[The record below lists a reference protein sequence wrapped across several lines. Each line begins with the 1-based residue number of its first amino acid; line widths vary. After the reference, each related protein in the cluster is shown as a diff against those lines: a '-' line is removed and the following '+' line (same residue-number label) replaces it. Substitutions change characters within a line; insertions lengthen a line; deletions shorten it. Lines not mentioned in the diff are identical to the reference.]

1 MSEAEIEATL
11 RPGQVI
17 GVQVTYER
25 GWEAWAN
32 GKPQRVFGDAIGQMV
47 IEPDCL
53 GRCQVSLSYTGGWEH
68 RATRAMSLAAM
79 LVGIGLGWR
88 RRGRGSAE
96 RQAANE
102 G

>member
-11 RPGQVI
+11 RPGQAI
-17 GVQVTYER
+17 SVQVTYER

-32 GKPQRVFGDAIGQMV
+32 GKPQRVLGDAIGLMV

-53 GRCQVSLSYTGGWEH
+53 GPCQVSLRYTGGWEH

-79 LVGIGLGWR
+79 LVGIAVGGRGR
-88 RRGRGSAE
+88 RRRNQTAE
-96 RQAANE
+96 MEN
-102 G
+102 